1 MKKLIQKTF
10 SEKGFT
16 LIEIIVTITIAAIL
30 GSILISFMGNS
41 IINSAAPVTETRNLG
56 NSIGEMERYTAA
68 YRDYLSGG
76 RDWNQF
82 RTVLGCSGTSCL
94 PTCCPVTNGNLYSA
108 NFQTL
113 KTTVTSN
120 NQTVVAYFTE
130 HVVN

>member
-76 RDWNQF
+76 RTWDVF
-82 RTVLGCSGTSCL
+82 KADVGCSGSSCL
-94 PTCCPVTNGNLYSA
+94 VTNGDLHSA

-120 NQTVVAYFTE
+120 NQKLIVYFTE
-130 HVVN
+130 HVPN

>member
-1 MKKLIQKTF
+1 MKKFIQRTF

-16 LIEIIVTITIAAIL
+16 LIEIIATITIAAIL
-30 GSILISFMGNS
+30 ASVLISFMGNS
-41 IINSAAPVTETRNLG
+41 IINSAAPVNETRNLG
-56 NSIGEMERYTAA
+56 SSIGAMEGYTAA

-76 RDWNQF
+76 TTWSQF
-82 RTVLGCSGTSCL
+82 RTVLGCSGTDCL
-94 PTCCPVTNGNLYSA
+94 STCCPVTNGNLYSA

-120 NQTVVAYFTE
+120 NQTLVAYFTE